1 MAHRVVPLGRNR
13 AFVGRDAILD
23 ELMRTV
29 PPQADSQDC
38 QRVAIEGLG
47 GIGKTQ
53 IALEVAFRLQEK
65 DPNCSVFWVPAVSQ
79 ATFENGYRNIGR
91 ELNFP
96 GIDDDKADVKALVAA
111 ALSKSTGRW
120 CLIIDNIDDTELLS
134 VSEENR
140 GIGEYLPFSP
150 KGSILVTTRNHEITT
165 QLDISLEQTYS
176 IDEMSEDEALKM
188 LATALKPKQMQDS
201 ESTRALLDSFSYL
214 PLAIKQA
221 IAYMSRTGVS
231 TKSYLE
237 HYRQSDS
244 DRITLLSRHF
254 EDRGRYRDIAN
265 PIATTWLIS
274 FSHIEKNHPLSAEYL
289 KYMCFMAE
297 KDIPRLPFSS
307 DEGDYQLDEAIG
319 VLLGYSFIT
328 ERDDGDSFDMHR
340 LVRVVTRNSI
350 GSEFDRYLLK
360 ASKKLLQL
368 YPDPKHTNKDAW
380 MRYLP
385 HAEIILD
392 SNSSR
397 AREETT
403 ADLFWKVDESYHLLG
418 KYPRSEQMVRQSFHF
433 MEKKLGSNHQKT
445 LRYKDK
451 LGVCLNSLGRYK
463 ESEQIHRQVLDICQ
477 QQLGPRNSLTLRSMY
492 RLADTLS
499 CLGAYDE
506 AEQMSRDA
514 FSLHQEVY
522 GPRHEDT
529 LLSMYALASNLG
541 FRGKYVEAEE
551 MHRQSLRICQEE
563 YGPRDPRTLPLM
575 DGLGSC
581 LRNLKKYGEAE
592 NISRQVLQARLKD
605 RGARHMD
612 TLGSM
617 NSLALV
623 LHEKEEYNEA
633 EQLLRKV
640 SKTISEELG
649 PDHPQTLTSLHNL
662 GIMLEE
668 VGKSDEAEMILRQAA
683 QASKETL
690 GPAHPL
696 TLGIMDNLAQ
706 LLEELG
712 RHSEL
717 AAS

>member
-1 MAHRVVPLGRNR
+1 MN
-13 AFVGRDAILD
+13 II
-23 ELMRTV
+23 
-29 PPQADSQDC
+29 PPQADPQDC

-53 IALEVAFRLQEK
+53 IALEISFRLQEQ

-91 ELNFP
+91 ALSLP
-96 GIDDDKADVKALVAA
+96 GIDNDQTDVKALVAA

-134 VSEENR
+134 VSEKNR

-165 QLDISLEQTYS
+165 QLDISHEQTYS

-201 ESTRALLDSFSYL
+201 ESTIALLDSFSYL

-244 DRITLLSRHF
+244 DRITMLSRHF

-274 FSHIEKNHPLSAEYL
+274 FSRIEKNHPLSAEYL

-297 KDIPRLPFSS
+297 KDIPRLPSSS
-307 DEGDYQLDEAIG
+307 DEEDYQLDEAIG

-328 ERDDGDSFDMHR
+328 ERDDGNSFDMHR

-350 GSEFDRYLLK
+350 GSEFDRYLLV
-360 ASKKLLQL
+360 ATKKISQL
-368 YPDPKHTNKDAW
+368 YPEPEDANKDAW

-385 HAEIILD
+385 HAEVILD
-392 SNSSR
+392 SNSPGSG
-397 AREETT
+397 EETT
-403 ADLFWKVDESYHLLG
+403 ADLFWKVGKSYHLLD
-418 KYPRSEQMVRQSFHF
+418 KDYRSEQMIRRSFRIA
-433 MEKKLGSNHQKT
+433 EKELGPNHQKT
-445 LRYKDK
+445 LRYKGE
-451 LGVCLNSLGRYK
+451 LGICLINVGRYK

-492 RLADTLS
+492 TLADALHF
-499 CLGAYDE
+499 LGADEE

-529 LLSMYALASNLG
+529 LNSMYVLARNLG
-541 FRGKYVEAEE
+541 YRGKYVEAEE

-563 YGPRDPRTLPLM
+563 YGPRDHRTLPPM

-581 LRNLKKYGEAE
+581 FRNLKKYGEAE
-592 NISRQVLQARLKD
+592 NIFRQVLRVRLED
-605 RGARHMD
+605 LGPRHMG

-623 LHEKEEYNEA
+623 LREKGEYNEA
-633 EQLLRKV
+633 EQLHREV
-640 SKTISEELG
+640 SKLISEELG
-649 PDHPQTLTSLHNL
+649 PDHPLTLKSLHNL
-662 GIMLEE
+662 GVMLRK
-668 VGKSDEAEMILRQAA
+668 VGKSEEAEMILRQVV
-683 QASKETL
+683 QASNETL
-690 GPAHPL
+690 GPAHPD
-696 TLGIMDNLAQ
+696 TLQTIRNLAK
-706 LLEELG
+706 LLKNVWKTQ
-712 RHSEL
+712 
-717 AAS
+717 

>member
-1 MAHRVVPLGRNR
+1 MTHRVVPLGRNR

-29 PPQADSQDC
+29 PPQTDPQDC

-65 DPNCSVFWVPAVSQ
+65 DPNCSVFWVPAVSE

-91 ELNFP
+91 ALSLP
-96 GIDDDKADVKALVAA
+96 GIDNDQTDVKALVAA

-134 VSEENR
+134 VSEKNR
-140 GIGEYLPFSP
+140 GMGEYLPFSP
-150 KGSILVTTRNHEITT
+150 KGSILFTTRNHEITT

-176 IDEMSEDEALKM
+176 IAEMSEDEALKM
-188 LATALKPKQMQDS
+188 LATALKPKQMQDI

-307 DEGDYQLDEAIG
+307 DEEDYQLDEAIG
-319 VLLGYSFIT
+319 LLLGYSFIT
-328 ERDDGDSFDMHR
+328 ERDDGNSFDMHR

-350 GSEFDRYLLK
+350 GSEFDRYLSV
-360 ASKKLLQL
+360 ARKKISQL
-368 YPDPKHTNKDAW
+368 YPEPEDANKDAW

-385 HAEIILD
+385 HAEVILD
-392 SNSSR
+392 SNSAGSE
-397 AREETT
+397 EETT
-403 ADLFWKVDESYHLLG
+403 ADLYWKVGESYHLLG
-418 KYPRSEQMVRQSFHF
+418 KDYRSEQMIRQSFRIA
-433 MEKKLGSNHQKT
+433 EKELGPNHQKT
-445 LRYKDK
+445 LRYKGE
-451 LGVCLNSLGRYK
+451 LGACLGNVGRYK
-463 ESEQIHRQVLDICQ
+463 ESVQIHRQVLNICQ

-492 RLADTLS
+492 MLAEVLHLS
-499 CLGAYDE
+499 NAYDE

-522 GPRHEDT
+522 GPRHEST
-529 LLSMYALASNLG
+529 LESMQTLADNLG
-541 FRGKYVEAEE
+541 YRGKYIEAEE
-551 MHRQSLRICQEE
+551 VHRQLLLICQEE
-563 YGPRDPRTLPLM
+563 YGPKDPRTLPSM
-575 DGLGSC
+575 DSLGS
-581 LRNLKKYGEAE
+581 NLIDLEKYGEAE
-592 NISRQVLQARLKD
+592 NIFRQVLQARLED
-605 RGARHMD
+605 QGPRHRD

-617 NSLALV
+617 NGLALV
-623 LHEKEEYNEA
+623 LCEKGEYNEA
-633 EQLLRKV
+633 EQLLREA
-640 SKTISEELG
+640 SKISSEELG
-649 PDHPQTLTSLHNL
+649 PGHPSTLTSLNNL
-662 GIMLEE
+662 GLMLEE

-683 QASKETL
+683 QASNKAL
-690 GPAHPL
+690 GPAHPV
-696 TLGIMDNLAQ
+696 TLNATSSLAQ

-717 AAS
+717 AEP